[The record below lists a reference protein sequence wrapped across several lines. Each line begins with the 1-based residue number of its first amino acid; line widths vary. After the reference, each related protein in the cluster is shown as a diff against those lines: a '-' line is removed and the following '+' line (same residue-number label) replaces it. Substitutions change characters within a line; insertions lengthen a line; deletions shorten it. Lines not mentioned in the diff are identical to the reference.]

1 MHGSKIRIAT
11 WMLASLVVGFF
22 VRQVSMTWAASQE
35 ETGSPMI
42 AFITRDWDTRLLTL
56 SVTDPDGTS
65 LTPLITTEYLINPV
79 WSPDGTQLAFSAKVG
94 SRYALFVIGTDGS
107 NPRIVGEHKSF
118 STPIVPSW
126 SPDGTQ
132 ILYAVRLGANA
143 YQHGIFKVNVDGT
156 GEEELKFEDL
166 PELMNDTWLA
176 WSPDG
181 TKIAVHTIAE
191 IERHGHFYILNADG
205 TGAQLLPVTAE
216 DGDTYDRLEWS
227 PDSAQVVLY
236 RFPGGGDPTE
246 WVAVANA
253 DGSGH
258 QAIVTSP
265 PVTIASASWSP
276 DGEQIVFIANE
287 PITDAQGDLWI
298 VDADGSNLHKL
309 NIANDVA
316 AGFGT
321 SWGNIPADLTPPAA
335 PVSIEDLVAG

>member
-1 MHGSKIRIAT
+1 MRSSKMRIAT
-11 WMLASLVVGFF
+11 VMLVGLVVAFL
-22 VRQVSMTWAASQE
+22 VRQVSMTSAASQD

-42 AFITRDWDTRLLTL
+42 AFITRDWDTRQLTL
-56 SVTDPDGTS
+56 SLSDPQGTS
-65 LTPLITTEYLINPV
+65 LTSLITTEYIINPV

-94 SRYALFVIGTDGS
+94 SRYALLVVGTDGS
-107 NPRIVGEHKSF
+107 NPRILGEHKSF

-143 YQHGIFKVNVDGT
+143 YQYGIYKANVDGT

-166 PELMNDTWLA
+166 PDLMNDTWVA

-181 TKIAVHTIAE
+181 AKIAVHTIAD
-191 IERHGHFYILNADG
+191 IEYHGRIYILNADG

-216 DGDTYDRLEWS
+216 DGDTYDRLAWS

-236 RFPGGGDPTE
+236 RFPGGADPKE

-276 DGEQIVFIANE
+276 DGSQIVFIANE

-309 NIANDVA
+309 GIANDVA

-321 SWGNIPADLTPPAA
+321 SWGNIPADLTPPAT
-335 PVSIEDLVAG
+335 PISIEDLVAG